1 MSFGIK
7 AIENLAYAYLENPYI
22 LLLVIPIVVI
32 LYFVLRRDFV
42 KMKQDADVVK
52 KKKKLQW
59 IMWITRSIMA
69 LLILIAIASP
79 FYDAQKTI
87 EGDPYIKILI
97 DNSSSMQ
104 LYESIGY
111 ELAQKLEK
119 KLPVEVYSFGSA
131 EHSDVGDAILANL
144 KPRDSVILIS
154 DGNANV
160 GSSLGDVGL
169 FAAQLNSTVNSVRLN
184 TIHDDAG
191 VIVLGPA
198 KTQEGVPNTF
208 TVFVSEVGNPGYELE
223 VTLDGQKISLDENK
237 QFVDTLNY
245 GYHKIVARLL
255 TNDYFEQNNVFSK
268 TVKVVPKPK
277 IFYWTE
283 NPSPMQTLL
292 GQMYVVQSGSTLP
305 SSLSDYYA
313 LAVNNIPAEKTGPA
327 SDVITDF
334 IAEGN
339 GMVVIGG
346 EASFDKGDYRNS
358 VFESILP
365 VFVGA
370 PGKKEGEIN
379 IILVIDIS
387 GSTSAAF
394 GDDKTVDV
402 EKALALGVLND
413 LSLHDR
419 LGFVAFNT
427 EAYLVSEPSYVYEK
441 QGLEDRV
448 ARLADGG
455 GTFITA
461 GLMKA
466 IALLERLQG
475 SKNIILIS
483 DGKTQGEGA
492 SRDAARLAHNQGI
505 KIYTVGVGPTTNELV
520 MQDIA
525 AISNGIYFRAT
536 DSSRLKLLFGD
547 VEEQEIGDTMAL
559 IVLNPN
565 HFITADYYPEAAIHG
580 FNNVVPKTSARLLL
594 TTTTGEPVLTVWR
607 LGLGRIA
614 ALSTDDGR
622 NWNGDMLGSANS
634 KVVSRMFNWVIGDP
648 DRKSKEFVD
657 VRDTR
662 VFETTEL
669 IVRSASPP
677 KAEGY
682 SFYKIDDNMYSS
694 SITPTEVGFHEVLG
708 ATFAVNNP
716 SEYETLGFS
725 DELEGVVFN
734 TGGKVFDRND
744 IDGMVDHTIT
754 RSRREIITKENFR
767 WPFVMAVV
775 VLFLIEIFIRRIVK
789 QE

>member
-1 MSFGIK
+1 MSFVK
-7 AIENLAYAYLENPYI
+7 TAETFAYAYLENPYI
-22 LLLVIPIVVI
+22 ILLIIPIIILLFFVI
-32 LYFVLRRDFV
+32 RRDFV
-42 KMKQDADVVK
+42 KMKEDPDVIK

-59 IMWITRSIMA
+59 VMWVTRSIMA

-79 FYDAQKTI
+79 FYQAQKSI

-104 LYESIGY
+104 LYEGFGY
-111 ELAQKLEK
+111 DLAQKLEK
-119 KLPVEVYSFGSA
+119 QLPVEVYSFGSS
-131 EHSDVGDAILANL
+131 ESSGVGDAILANL
-144 KPRDSVILIS
+144 KPRDSVILVS

-169 FAAQLNSTVNSVRLN
+169 FAAQLNSTVNAVRLN
-184 TIHDDAG
+184 AIKNDAG
-191 VIVLGPA
+191 VIVIGPS
-198 KTQEGVPNTF
+198 KTQEGVPSTF
-208 TVFVSEVGNPGYELE
+208 TVYVSEVGNPNYELE
-223 VTLDGQKISLDENK
+223 VMLNGKKMSLDSNR
-237 QFVDTLNY
+237 QFVETLHY

-255 TNDYFEQNNVFSK
+255 TDDHFEKNNVYYK

-283 NPSPMQTLL
+283 RPSPMQTLL
-292 GQMYVVQSGSTLP
+292 SQLYVVQSESVLP
-305 SSLSDYYA
+305 SSFEDYYA
-313 LAVNNIPAEKTGPA
+313 VAVNNIPAEKADPA
-327 SDVITDF
+327 SDKLIDF
-334 IAEGN
+334 VAEGN
-339 GMVVIGG
+339 GMVVLGG
-346 EASFDKGDYRNS
+346 DASFEKGDYRNS

-402 EKALALGVLND
+402 EKALAVGVFQD

-419 LGFVAFNT
+419 LGIVAFNT

-441 QGLEDRV
+441 QGLEDRI

-483 DGKTQGEGA
+483 DGKTQGEA
-492 SRDAARLAHNQGI
+492 ATRDAARLAHNQGI
-505 KIYTVGVGPTTNELV
+505 KIYTVGVGPTTNEAV
-520 MQDIA
+520 MRDVADIG
-525 AISNGIYFRAT
+525 NGIYFRAT

-547 VEEQEIGDTMAL
+547 VEEQDIGDTMAVL
-559 IVLNPN
+559 VLNPN
-565 HFITADYYPEAAIHG
+565 HFITSDYYPEAAVYG

-594 TTTTGEPVLTVWR
+594 TTNTGEPILTVWR

-614 ALSTDDGR
+614 ALSTDDGTA
-622 NWNGDMLGSANS
+622 WNGEMLSSVNS

-669 IVRSASPP
+669 LIRSQEPP

-682 SFYKIDDNMYSS
+682 SFYKTGDDLYSS
-694 SITPTEVGFHEVLG
+694 SITPTDTGFHEVLG
-708 ATFAVNNP
+708 AVFGVNYA
-716 SEYETLGFS
+716 SEYENLGFS
-725 DELEGVVFN
+725 RELEGVVFN

-744 IDGMVDHTIT
+744 IDKMVDHTVT
-754 RSRREIITKENFR
+754 RSKREMITKEHLR
-767 WPFVMAVV
+767 WPFIMALVI
-775 VLFLIEIFIRRIVK
+775 LFLIEIFIRRIIK